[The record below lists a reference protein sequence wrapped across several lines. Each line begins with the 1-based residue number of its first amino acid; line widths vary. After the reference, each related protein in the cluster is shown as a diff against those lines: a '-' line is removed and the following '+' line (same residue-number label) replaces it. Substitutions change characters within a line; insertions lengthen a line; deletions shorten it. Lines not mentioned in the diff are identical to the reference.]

1 MSSAAQI
8 SEIDGFQDEALAPR
22 RTRGVYVGFASLVT
36 IGLALAGWYVGERIL
51 VAQAP
56 HTGPEPLAPAAAY
69 PTPAPASPSTG
80 ASSSPLTAQ
89 ALQPA
94 LLPLMA
100 EYYLQVTAL
109 GTPQDLKFLQQLQ
122 SRGLKAHLETTPT
135 DQTGLILIGP
145 YDGEPALRRARAR
158 LAASGILA
166 NEIIR

>member
-1 MSSAAQI
+1 MSSAAQV
-8 SEIDGFQDEALAPR
+8 SEIDGFQDEPLAPR

-56 HTGPEPLAPAAAY
+56 HTGPKPLATANAY
-69 PTPAPASPSTG
+69 PTPAPALSSTG
-80 ASSSPLTAQ
+80 AFSTPWSAQ
-89 ALQPA
+89 AQPV
-94 LLPLMA
+94 LLPLRA

-109 GTPQDLKFLQQLQ
+109 GTPEDLKFLTQLQ
-122 SRGLKAHLETTPT
+122 NRGFNAHLETTPT

-145 YDGEPALRRARAR
+145 YDGGPALRSARAR
-158 LAASGILA
+158 LAATGILA